1 MRIVPR
7 PSGTTYLGRWLLA
20 LTGTTL
26 ALWIVLPATAQTP
39 RAPIPDAARQREIVK
54 LLEETYG
61 LGKLESASKK
71 QQAVKKLLEVTS
83 DDSLSVDERYVVLT
97 TLLKLTQ
104 EVADFTSWK
113 EAVDRLGATF
123 DIDAGQET
131 SRHLKVYLAT
141 ATSAAFKGKIVD
153 EIASMIQQAAR
164 DNRYADAD
172 SLLAAADAAA
182 LRVKASS
189 AIKQTLAK
197 TREVIADRQQAWKQF
212 QAASE
217 KLALKPDDAAANLA
231 AGRWQAFYQSDW
243 SAAVPH
249 FQKSQAAK
257 WMAAANWEHKAPQE
271 PAEQVVAGDVWWDL
285 AQAEM
290 GTART
295 ALLLHAG
302 SWYDRAGPRLTSGVQ
317 KQLLTKRLAEIAL
330 LKPVSAKV
338 EVAAKAGTASPG
350 SGVAVQQQQ
359 PGEWVDILDWAVGL
373 DWSLRGHNW
382 NQNLNG
388 PPTKD
393 GITTGVHPANRFP
406 LPAIIDGDYEMEVEF
421 TRTQGNECVA
431 VFFPVGI
438 HNMHLECGAHG
449 GNVSCVHWINGKS
462 GFERNGT
469 ERRPSTL
476 SNGVRHRL
484 VFRVKQTGD
493 QAEFH
498 IDLDQEKDYIQW
510 KGPASSLT
518 NHDWGGW
525 KITTVQHPWIGGW
538 ENVIQFHKVRVR
550 MLSGTLRRDEITA
563 ADREQDLKEGLVR
576 LVGQPAISPKAG
588 WADFLVNQVPWQ
600 LGGGEA
606 ERIWPLVS
614 REPTVCRDSY
624 GAHAPS
630 RLKCEIPSGAKAF
643 SAIGYNDSSRTCS
656 YQVLIDGKEVFDS
669 GVTALALVKVD
680 IPLKATVLELV
691 IDEAGNA
698 DSDRSYWCY
707 PRFHNVTRDK
717 ITDKLL
723 DGKPSPLKFLIASH
737 SVGFGTLTH
746 NRTMDPV
753 LKALPLQFQDA
764 VPCDEFL
771 FAHAP
776 STVTYRVPDGMTRFS
791 AVGYNVR
798 SQHTKFEVWADARKL
813 YESPQA
819 GIVPIQV
826 KLPGGVK
833 TIELRVNGL
842 GNNGGDLSMWCYPRL
857 HKK

>member
-7 PSGTTYLGRWLLA
+7 PSGTTYVRTWLLA
-20 LTGTTL
+20 VLGSAL
-26 ALWIVLPATAQTP
+26 AFWIVLPATAQTP

-71 QQAVKKLLEVTS
+71 QQAVKKLLEATS
-83 DDSLSVDERYVVLT
+83 DDTLSGDERYVILT

-104 EVADFTSWK
+104 EIADFASWRR
-113 EAVDRLGATF
+113 AVDKLGASY
-123 DIDAGQET
+123 DIDAGQQT
-131 SRHLKVYLAT
+131 SRYLKVYLDAT
-141 ATSAAFKGKIVD
+141 TTSAAFKGKIVD
-153 EIASMIQQAAR
+153 EIASMIQQAAS

-172 SLLAAADAAA
+172 SLLAAADAVAQ
-182 LRVKASS
+182 RVKASS

-197 TREVIADRQQAWKQF
+197 TRESIADRQQAWKQF
-212 QAASE
+212 QAASA
-217 KLALKPDDAAANLA
+217 KLAMKSDDAAANLT

-257 WMAAANWEHKAPQE
+257 WKAAADWEHKAPQE

-285 AQAEM
+285 AQAET
-290 GTART
+290 GIAKT
-295 ALLLHAG
+295 ALLLRAG
-302 SWYDRAGPRLTSGVQ
+302 SWYDKALPDLTAGVQ

-338 EVAAKAGTASPG
+338 EVAAKVGTASPG
-350 SGVAVQQQQ
+350 IGVAPQQ

-388 PPTKD
+388 PPTKE
-393 GITTGVHPANRFP
+393 GITTGVRRANRFP

-431 VFFPVGI
+431 VFFPVGT
-438 HNMHLECGAHG
+438 HNMHLECGANG
-449 GNVSCVHWINGKS
+449 GNISCVHWINGKS
-462 GFERNGT
+462 GFEGNGT
-469 ERRPSTL
+469 ERRPGQL

-484 VFRVKQTGD
+484 FFRVKQAGD

-510 KGPASSLT
+510 KGPSASLT
-518 NHDWGGW
+518 NTDWGDW
-525 KITTVQHPWIGGW
+525 RVTSVQHPWVGGW
-538 ENVIQFHKVRVR
+538 DNVVQFHKVRVR
-550 MLSGTLRRDEITA
+550 MLSGTLRRDVITD

-576 LVGQPAISPKAG
+576 LVGEPAISPKVG
-588 WADFLVNQVPWQ
+588 WAEFLVNQVPWQ

-606 ERIWPLVS
+606 ERIWPLISRDPAFS
-614 REPTVCRDSY
+614 RESY

-630 RLKCEIPSGAKAF
+630 RLRCEIPPGAKSF
-643 SAIGYNDSSRTCS
+643 SAIGYNDSSRTTS
-656 YQVLIDGKEVFDS
+656 FQVLIDGKPAFDS
-669 GVTALALVKVD
+669 GVTAIALVKLD
-680 IPLKATVLELV
+680 IPLKSKILELV
-691 IDEAGNA
+691 IDEVQNNYC
-698 DSDRSYWCY
+698 DRSYWCY

-717 ITDKLL
+717 FTDKLL
-723 DGKPSPLKFLIASH
+723 DGKPGPLKFAIASH
-737 SVGFGTLTH
+737 SVGFGTLTY
-746 NRTMDPV
+746 NRPLDPV
-753 LKALPLQFQDA
+753 IKTLPLHFQDV
-764 VPCDEFL
+764 VPCHEFL
-771 FAHAP
+771 FAHGA

-798 SQHTKFEVWADARKL
+798 SQHTKFEVWADGRNL
-813 YESPQA
+813 YESAQA

-833 TIELRVNGL
+833 SIELRVNGL
-842 GNNGGDLSMWCYPRL
+842 GDNGADLSMWCYPRL